1 MDLLI
6 VNAGSSSLKL
16 RVLGPNDAVLDER
29 SISDWDGSG
38 DALSE
43 LKADAIVH
51 RVVHGGSRFEGA
63 VLVDD
68 EVEAA
73 IEELVPLAPLHQPRA
88 LELIRAS
95 RQGDRPVLA
104 CFDTSYHRSLP
115 AAAATYALPGEWRE
129 RFGLRKYGFHGL
141 SHEYVAHS
149 VDAPRIVSCHLGAGA
164 SLCAIKNGISVDTTM
179 GFTPVDGLVMA
190 TRSGSVDPGL
200 LLWLQTTGGLKADEI
215 ADALEHESGLLGLT
229 GSGDLEEIL
238 AGLHGDRNRLGYDV
252 YLHRLVGEIARM
264 VAALGGVDAL
274 VFTGGVGE
282 HSAPVRA
289 AACRALDWLG
299 IVLDAEANET
309 GAHLITATGSPVRA
323 YVVPA
328 REDLTM
334 AAQARQLLDR

>member
-1 MDLLI
+1 MAMDLLI

-16 RVLGPNDAVLDER
+16 RVLSPDDEVLAER
-29 SISDWDGSG
+29 SVSEWDGSV
-38 DALSE
+38 LSE
-43 LKADAIVH
+43 LEADAIVH

-68 EVEAA
+68 EVEKA

-95 RQGDRPVLA
+95 RGDRPVVA

-129 RFGLRKYGFHGL
+129 RFGLQKFGFHGL
-141 SHEYVAHS
+141 SHEYVGRTVEAR
-149 VDAPRIVSCHLGAGA
+149 RIVSCHLGAGA
-164 SLCAIKNGISVDTTM
+164 SLCAIHDGVSVDTTM

-200 LLWLQTTGGLKADEI
+200 LLWLQTTGGLGAEEI
-215 ADALEHESGLLGLT
+215 ADALEHRSGLLGLSGKT
-229 GSGDLEEIL
+229 GDLQEIL
-238 AGLHGDRNRLGYDV
+238 AGLDDDSNQLAYDV
-252 YLHRLVGEIARM
+252 YLQRLAGEIARM
-264 VAALGGVDAL
+264 TASLGGVDAI

-289 AACRALDWLG
+289 ATCRRLDWLG
-299 IVLDAEANET
+299 IVLDAEANDA
-309 GAHLITATGSPVRA
+309 GRRLITTPESPVEA

-334 AAQARQLLDR
+334 ATQARQLLS